1 MGVLADPGSLRAPG
15 RRRVITAVLSAV
27 FLSPFVFSC
36 HVKEPVSF
44 FSSARGDTPF
54 YGLSR
59 AAVSGE
65 LILVPKSGGKSTPSL
80 RYQFDPPLK
89 VPPGFSL
96 EVEYSF
102 SVPAPSA
109 VSWELKLGASSGDW
123 VLPADT
129 SFLGITGGGAGG
141 VLRYAVPVPE
151 GAVGGLSI
159 SGNRNGPGE
168 ETAVFRLR
176 SLSLV
181 PRWYGLEQTGA
192 GGPRFTPF
200 VYLDGEGALVID
212 IPPGFRYPV
221 PPELSF
227 WGLTGGV
234 AVTANNT
241 RWEYRARSLSSPS
254 AATVPA
260 RGEADGRRSW
270 VLPGGVV
277 GDFPYPLVISGS
289 PFAAVALA
297 EGPRR
302 PFPAEPAPADP
313 GMVLAYPEEA
323 WRDKRYEVFR
333 WPSFPEILIFDTA
346 DYLVQER
353 LFKRLAFF
361 VEKKDYRGRLLS
373 DGELE
378 GRHGWNA
385 HDYRAEDLAMFFEAA
400 RETSFPLLPEEQELC
415 FLLLENGVIRQGGSG
430 GEISPGRGA
439 LISISRESP
448 DYLRRRFLVHEG
460 YHGLFFIDEDFRNFS
475 RDRYEKLPREAKQFI
490 RSFFDYQRYD
500 LQDSYLIVNEFMAY
514 IMQQTVSQAGFYFGE
529 TLAAQIDNSPWRR
542 TVLPEAQSRADG
554 TKHWPSLAS
563 LFTREAEAFSAYAS
577 RRWGLAAGSIEQV
590 YASTAE

>member
-1 MGVLADPGSLRAPG
+1 
-15 RRRVITAVLSAV
+15 
-27 FLSPFVFSC
+27 LSPFVFSC
-36 HVKEPVSF
+36 EVKEPVSF

-65 LILVPKSGGKSTPSL
+65 LVLSPKSGGKSTSSL
-80 RYQFDPPLK
+80 KYQFDPPLR

-102 SVPAPSA
+102 SVPSPSA

-129 SFLGITGGGAGG
+129 SFLGITGGGG
-141 VLRYAVPVPE
+141 VLSYAVPVPE

-159 SGNRNGPGE
+159 SGNRAGPGE
-168 ETAVFRLR
+168 GAAVFRLR

-181 PRWYGLEQTGA
+181 PRWYGLEEA
-192 GGPRFTPF
+192 GEGPPRFTPF
-200 VYLDGEGALVID
+200 VYLSGEGALVID
-212 IPPGFRYPV
+212 PPPGFRFGV

-227 WGLTGGV
+227 RGLTGGIG
-234 AVTANNT
+234 VTVHNT
-241 RWEYRARSLSSPS
+241 RWEYRARLLSSPS
-254 AATVPA
+254 KTTEAAK
-260 RGEADGRRSW
+260 GEAW

-277 GDFPYPLVISGS
+277 GDFPYPVVISGS

-302 PFPAEPAPADP
+302 PFPAEPVPADP

-361 VEKKDYRGRLLS
+361 VEKKSYRGRLVS

-378 GRHGWNA
+378 GQHGWNA
-385 HDYRAEDLAMFFEAA
+385 HDYRAEDLASFFEAA

-415 FLLLENGVIRQGGSG
+415 FLLLENGIIRRDSSG
-430 GEISPGRGA
+430 GRILPGRGA
-439 LISISRESP
+439 LISISREST

-490 RSFFDYQRYD
+490 RSFFDYQHYD

-529 TLAAQIDNSPWRR
+529 TLAGQIDNSSWRR

-554 TKHWPSLAS
+554 TKHWPLLAS
-563 LFTREAEAFSAYAS
+563 FFTREAEALSAYAL
-577 RRWGLAAGSIEQV
+577 RRWGLTAGSIQQV